1 MISIAV
7 VVILSIV
14 GGFFAAAETSLV
26 ALRES
31 QISRLAATRG
41 RRGARLARLA
51 SNPNRFLGAVQ
62 VGVTLTGFLSA
73 AYGAA
78 QIAPHVSPLLQR
90 AGLTEAVSENIAFI
104 VITVLVAYIS
114 LVVGE
119 LVPKRIALQR
129 VEGTALALS
138 GVVDWLARV
147 SRPFI
152 WLVSRS
158 TDGIVRLLGFDP
170 GAGRSGVTEEELRRM
185 VAGNTDLS
193 EAERA
198 VIDDVF
204 QAADRELVEVMIPR
218 TEVQFLSGGMTAL
231 RAARKIM
238 SLPYSRYPVV
248 GASTDDVVGFVH
260 YRDIVNPTTTGR
272 ATRLGQLARPV
283 AHFPQ
288 SKRVLPTLQAMRS
301 QHQHLAIVVDEY
313 GGTAG
318 IVTLEDLVE
327 ELVGD
332 ITDEY
337 DEPSAQMPSTS
348 AMPEACDV
356 DGLTNLD
363 DLARDVGA
371 RLPEGP
377 YETVAGFVGARLGRL
392 AEPGDVVVADGF
404 RFEVLSLDGRRIE
417 RIRLS
422 PEAAGNAVP
431 E

>member
-7 VVILSIV
+7 VVILSII
-14 GGFFAAAETSLV
+14 GGVFAAAETSLV

-31 QISRLAATRG
+31 QIARLGATRG
-41 RRGARLARLA
+41 RRGVRLARLA

-62 VGVTLTGFLSA
+62 VGVTFTGFLSA
-73 AYGAA
+73 AYGAG
-78 QIAPHVSPLLQR
+78 QIAPHVSPQLERL
-90 AGLTEAVSENIAFI
+90 GLSGAVAQNVAFI
-104 VITVLVAYIS
+104 AITVLVAYIS
-114 LVVGE
+114 LVIGE
-119 LVPKRIALQR
+119 MVPKRIALQR
-129 VEGTALALS
+129 VEGTALVLS
-138 GVVDWLARV
+138 GAVDWLARV

-158 TDGIVRLLGFDP
+158 TDGIVRMLGFDP
-170 GAGRSGVTEEELRRM
+170 DAGRSGVTEEELRRM
-185 VAGNTDLS
+185 VAGHAGLS
-193 EAERA
+193 DAERA

-218 TEVQFLSGGMTAL
+218 TEVQFLSGGMTGL

-260 YRDIVNPTTTGR
+260 YRDIVNPATTGR

-288 SKRVLPTLQAMRS
+288 SKRVLPTLQAMQA

-337 DEPSAQMPSTS
+337 DEPSTETQSTPD
-348 AMPEACDV
+348 MPEACDV

-363 DLARDVGA
+363 DLARDVGV

-377 YETVAGFVGARLGRL
+377 YETVAGFVGAKLGRL
-392 AEPGDVVVADGF
+392 AARGDVVVSDGF

-422 PEAAGNAVP
+422 PESTGTAMP